1 MEEKNTF
8 PTEQVV
14 LSYNDYSDDT
24 ANAGRLSED
33 TGAEEESPVPVEQ
46 IFQNMRQSEMEIL
59 LRVGFLEL
67 DKETTRK
74 SVTNSIADRG
84 KSEVEVEHRHDS
96 VIFHEENKQNSAT
109 ARSDIDLPGDEGWN
123 APQLTAEEL
132 YQRKRQKEIETLE
145 KAGFP
150 GTLAQQP
157 LVKSNNEIEANTF
170 PSDCA
175 DGGLQNSAAT
185 HSKTRLSKE
194 NDTQSRPFATV
205 EKLYQKI
212 RQREIDTSQKARFL
226 GAASSS
232 TLLMSGGETQSEPD
246 KMTVEEFFQSIRQHD
261 VNILVRSGYPG
272 ASYYEL
278 DSDDS
283 ASDIVTSASFQGE
296 IISPEDMVDY
306 FTSAV
311 YGCFPC
317 CYYRRMSKT
326 HSNPDKTKE
335 KNEKNKRPS
344 LLRRLRQF
352 LTRTFFRRRE

>member
-8 PTEQVV
+8 PTEHVV
-14 LSYNDYSDDT
+14 SSYNDFSDDT
-24 ANAGRLSED
+24 TNTGRLSEN
-33 TGAEEESPVPVEQ
+33 TGAEEESLVSVEQ
-46 IFQNMRQSEMEIL
+46 IFQNMRQREMEIL

-67 DKETTRK
+67 DKETPSK
-74 SVTNSIADRG
+74 SVANSIADRG
-84 KSEVEVEHRHDS
+84 TSEVEVEHRHDS

-123 APQLTAEEL
+123 VPQLTAEEL
-132 YQRKRQKEIETLE
+132 YQRIRQKEIETLE
-145 KAGFP
+145 KAGVP
-150 GTLAQQP
+150 CTP
-157 LVKSNNEIEANTF
+157 LNKRNDENEAKAF
-170 PSDCA
+170 PSDCV

-185 HSKTRLSKE
+185 HSKTRLSEE
-194 NDTQSRPFATV
+194 NDTQNRPSVTV

-212 RQREIDTSQKARFL
+212 GQREIDTSQKARFL

-296 IISPEDMVDY
+296 ILSPEDMVDY

-326 HSNPDKTKE
+326 HSNPVSIPRVLS
-335 KNEKNKRPS
+335 NKI
-344 LLRRLRQF
+344 
-352 LTRTFFRRRE
+352 